1 MDDRVDEIADLLRQA
16 GRAHARHEQTELKGV
31 YDKVWARWYA
41 GYVVEQG
48 ISALIGHM
56 VTVDRLT
63 AFFAE
68 SFADYKRDGVTESWD
83 TYTARRIQA
92 EL

>member
-16 GRAHARHEQTELKGV
+16 GQAHARHEQTELKGV
-31 YDKVWARWYA
+31 YDKAWARWYA

-56 VTVDRLT
+56 VTVDRL
-63 AFFAE
+63 AQFFAE

-83 TYTARRIQA
+83 IYTARRIQA